1 MTELERF
8 IKDLRELA
16 DRDLPTVIIL
26 PPSSVGLP
34 EGSYVPKALFNY
46 IADALDG
53 KLEPERN

>member
-16 DRDLPTVIIL
+16 ERELPTVIIL
-26 PPSSVGLP
+26 PENNVGLP
-34 EGSYVPKALFNY
+34 VGSFVPKSLLNY

-53 KLEPERN
+53 KL